1 MNRQNQGRRVG
12 PFPSGRGARA
22 LVVGGVAYALLGGC
36 ALLSF
41 GANSAHAQAMI
52 DVSDCARYQLLLVEK
67 REKRDGESKEDA
79 AGAARRAELE
89 VDIDVLQEAVRLCSD
104 YFHMQADY
112 ASLRRRCPDVD

>member
-1 MNRQNQGRRVG
+1 
-12 PFPSGRGARA
+12 
-22 LVVGGVAYALLGGC
+22 
-36 ALLSF
+36 
-41 GANSAHAQAMI
+41 MI